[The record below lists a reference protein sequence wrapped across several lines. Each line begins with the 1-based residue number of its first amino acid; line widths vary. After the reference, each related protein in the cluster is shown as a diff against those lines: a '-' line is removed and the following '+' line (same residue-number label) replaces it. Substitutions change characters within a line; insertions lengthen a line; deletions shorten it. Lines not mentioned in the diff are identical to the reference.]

1 VEDAAGKLRSAYREG
16 KAAFDA
22 VLQDAHIF
30 SEALKAE
37 CLRAYR
43 GHSPVLQLDGG
54 VRRTLEE
61 LRRRGKHLGIV
72 TDGRPES
79 QRAKIEA
86 LGLLELVD
94 EIIVTDELG
103 GEPFRKPCDIAFRI
117 MQRRF
122 GCDYGEMVYIGDNP
136 RKDFAA
142 PLALGMRCCR
152 VQIPDG
158 LYGGEP
164 TPDGVVCTAAS
175 ASCFRR
181 VKPMKILV
189 IAPHPD
195 DEILGVGGTILKN
208 SAAETGERRHPDQGT
223 APIFTEESVK
233 RLWDEAAACHEFL
246 GVSEVQSCGFPA
258 AMLETVPGMSSTP
271 FDKNN
276 PGTRARTRSIIPHWG
291 DMQKDHQLVAEA
303 AMVALRPKY
312 EHRVKRIFAYETL
325 SETGWNVPALNNA
338 FIPNVFVDIG
348 RLYIKKWRPFGS
360 TSLSCPGSP
369 IPGRRSR
376 RGLARFG
383 LDGVLEASEAFVLVR
398 EVR

>member
-1 VEDAAGKLRSAYREG
+1 MPETVRLLLKAYLFALDDTLYPERDYVMSGFRAAAAVIPQVEDAAGKLRSAYREG

-164 TPDGVVCTAAS
+164 TPDGVVCIGS
-175 ASCFRR
+175 
-181 VKPMKILV
+181 
-189 IAPHPD
+189 
-195 DEILGVGGTILKN
+195 LGEL
-208 SAAETGERRHPDQGT
+208 
-223 APIFTEESVK
+223 
-233 RLWDEAAACHEFL
+233 
-246 GVSEVQSCGFPA
+246 
-258 AMLETVPGMSSTP
+258 
-271 FDKNN
+271 
-276 PGTRARTRSIIPHWG
+276 
-291 DMQKDHQLVAEA
+291 
-303 AMVALRPKY
+303 
-312 EHRVKRIFAYETL
+312 L
-325 SETGWNVPALNNA
+325 SDA
-338 FIPNVFVDIG
+338 
-348 RLYIKKWRPFGS
+348 
-360 TSLSCPGSP
+360 
-369 IPGRRSR
+369 
-376 RGLARFG
+376 
-383 LDGVLEASEAFVLVR
+383 
-398 EVR
+398 